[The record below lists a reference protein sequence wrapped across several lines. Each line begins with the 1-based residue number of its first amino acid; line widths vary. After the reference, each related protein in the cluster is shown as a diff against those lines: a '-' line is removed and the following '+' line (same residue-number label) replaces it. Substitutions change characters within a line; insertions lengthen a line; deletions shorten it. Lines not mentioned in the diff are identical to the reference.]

1 MFFVR
6 YISFR
11 WLPAIVLSCA
21 VVLPAVLFSPEA
33 AAQGGYYQ
41 QQQPYAGANAQYFSQ
56 GQQQDFMPA
65 SLLQDPLPA
74 PGPTTLPETN
84 VTGQQRAVPMED
96 GQAQPYF
103 DMDQYLDSYPGYVN
117 GGEQWDWVLLPTSI
131 IYRSYLA
138 GAKESRYGAQIIH
151 ENDHY
156 ALWDATLGTRVGLL
170 RYGNQSVF
178 NPEGFQIDA
187 EGSAQ
192 VRLDIRNNV
201 DVQAVDFRGGVPLT
215 YGIGPH
221 RFKFGY
227 YHLSSHLGDEFLIHN
242 PGYNRLNF
250 ARDVLISGYSYFWTD
265 KLRLYAEVGWAF
277 YTDVT
282 EPWEFQFGVDWA
294 PQRPT
299 GIRGEP
305 FFAVNVHLREE
316 LNFSGNFTAQI
327 GWAWVGNQNAHMLR
341 MGLHYF
347 NGGSSEFSF
356 YKENEQQIGLGV
368 WYDF

>member
-6 YISFR
+6 QNSVR
-11 WLPAIVLSCA
+11 WLLAILLSCVA
-21 VVLPAVLFSPEA
+21 LLAARPA
-33 AAQGGYYQ
+33 AAQGGGYFQPQ
-41 QQQPYAGANAQYFSQ
+41 QFSSNANSP
-56 GQQQDFMPA
+56 DFMPA

-74 PGPTTLPETN
+74 PGPTTLPDTQVN
-84 VTGQQRAVPMED
+84 GQTPQVN
-96 GQAQPYF
+96 GQPQQFF
-103 DMDQYLDSYPGYVN
+103 DMDEYLDSHPDFVA

-151 ENDHY
+151 ETDHY

-227 YHLSSHLGDEFLIHN
+227 YHLSSHLGDEFLLKN
-242 PGYNRLNF
+242 PTYNRLNF
-250 ARDVLISGYSYFWTD
+250 ARDVLISGYSYFWTE
-265 KLRLYAEVGWAF
+265 KLRFYGEVGWAF

-282 EPWEFQFGVDWA
+282 EPWELQFGVDWA
-294 PQRPT
+294 PQKPT
-299 GIRGEP
+299 GFRGEP

-356 YKENEQQIGLGV
+356 YRENEQQIGVGV